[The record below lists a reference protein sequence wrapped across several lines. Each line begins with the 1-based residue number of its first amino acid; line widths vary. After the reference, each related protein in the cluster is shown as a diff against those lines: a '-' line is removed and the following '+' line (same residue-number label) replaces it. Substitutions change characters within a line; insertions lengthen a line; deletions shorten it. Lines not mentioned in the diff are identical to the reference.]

1 MAIWRRG
8 PVLLC
13 YGLCPVPQNL
23 VLPKVSLMCT
33 ACPLLFRPGHF
44 IFQASHLQGSLWLLW
59 AVFWFLPWMWCI
71 LTRCILICLW
81 NETCHHLP
89 HNWGPAGLSS
99 WEVWYGICTG
109 LLGEGITTLGYR
121 QVWLEWRNMG
131 LIVGKLGSQCCHCAA
146 SHRWLCVY
154 AEGQGSEMVPPG
166 SFIPGWCLC
175 ACCLSGTCF
184 EKSKYSSS
192 SHCMPH

>member
-1 MAIWRRG
+1 MSDSVKACCFREC
-8 PVLLC
+8 LLC
-13 YGLCPVPQNL
+13 
-23 VLPKVSLMCT
+23 VLHVLFCCVLADMS
-33 ACPLLFRPGHF
+33 FRPVVWRGLF
-44 IFQASHLQGSLWLLW
+44 ACCRQCFVPGLNFNRLW
-59 AVFWFLPWMWCI
+59 I
-71 LTRCILICLW
+71 QTRCALVCLW